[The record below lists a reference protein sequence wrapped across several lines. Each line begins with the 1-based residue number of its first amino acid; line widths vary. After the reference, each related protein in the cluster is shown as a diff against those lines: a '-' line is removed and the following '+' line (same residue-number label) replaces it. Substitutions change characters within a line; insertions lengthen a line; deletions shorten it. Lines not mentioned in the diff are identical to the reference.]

1 MNKNMPIKFHV
12 VIPCAGS
19 GSRTGLNGPKQYTM
33 LAGAPL
39 VTHTYKAFEAIAGL
53 THGVV
58 VVAPDDSQMQQIF
71 SAYPTNKFQ
80 ISKTGGQTRAESV
93 LAGLVS
99 LRQAGAKP
107 DDWVLVHDA
116 ARCMITGE
124 LIEKLLHACAHDGIG
139 GLLALPLPDTLK
151 SEVHGRVS
159 NTLTRTEKWLAQTP
173 QMFRWAL
180 LFDALN
186 RAQGG
191 ATDESSAIEALGHSP
206 LLVKGAAFNFKVTY
220 AEDIA
225 MAEALMRSRQ
235 LEKVIT

>member
-1 MNKNMPIKFHV
+1 MPIKFHA

-19 GSRTGLNGPKQYTM
+19 GSRTGLNGPKQYAM

-39 VTHTYKAFEAIAGL
+39 VTHTYKAFEAISGL

-58 VVAPDDSQMQQIF
+58 VVAPDDSQIQQIF
-71 SAYPTNKFQ
+71 EAYPTNKFQ

-99 LRQAGAKP
+99 LRQAGAEL

-124 LIEKLLHACAHDGIG
+124 LIEKLLNACAQDEIG

-151 SEVHGRVS
+151 SDVNGRVA
-159 NTLTRTEKWLAQTP
+159 NTLSRTEKWLAQTP

-180 LFDALN
+180 LFDALT

-191 ATDESSAIEALGHSP
+191 ATDESSAIEALGLSP

-235 LEKVIT
+235 LEKVMS